1 MVKVFD
7 FISYWEFRKRPWR
20 FSSRADSRG
29 RCQPRYTLS
38 GIRKLGVRCWLW
50 DAAEDET
57 ILKTFKVIP
66 GKVLL
71 QLKTYINDHWRE
83 RNMPSQTCLSGIL
96 FWTVIYKRSSEK
108 LTLLVRSRLLFDDL
122 NSSPKTFGTLAF
134 AAVKDKGDSFTSN
147 AWKTC
152 RGPMKEDIL
161 PGNTSTLAT
170 PAP

>member
-1 MVKVFD
+1 MVKIFD
-7 FISYWEFRKRPWR
+7 FISYREFRKRPWH

-29 RCQPRYTLS
+29 RCPPRYTLS
-38 GIRKLGVRCWLW
+38 GIRKLGVRSWLW
-50 DAAEDET
+50 DAADDET

-71 QLKTYINDHWRE
+71 KLKTYINDHWRE
-83 RNMPSQTCLSGIL
+83 QNMPSQTCLSGIL
-96 FWTVIYKRSSEK
+96 FWTVIYQRSSEK

-134 AAVKDKGDSFTSN
+134 AAVKDKGDSFTSSGEKH
-147 AWKTC
+147 AEAPW
-152 RGPMKEDIL
+152 RR
-161 PGNTSTLAT
+161 TSCLAT